1 MAHDELIGNIPM
13 EKLISYFT
21 IQQLLPTN
29 FSNLAFESAYNLSHK
44 IFI

>member
-1 MAHDELIGNIPM
+1 MAHDEQVGNIPM

-21 IQQLLPTN
+21 TQKILPDN
-29 FSNLAFESAYNLSHK
+29 FSNLAFESAYNFSQQ